1 MSVLACADGLVLWQW
16 QDYSGQK
23 ATCIPSSA
31 VQLVTA
37 GTGTQAPTLQN
48 SGTSSGEISSLA
60 DLGITSADVAEV
72 FAWGFTAI
80 LAVWAIG
87 FTVGSLRAALRKV

>member
-1 MSVLACADGLVLWQW
+1 MSVLACGDGLVLWQW

-37 GTGTQAPTLQN
+37 GTGTEAPTLQ
-48 SGTSSGEISSLA
+48 SSTTSSGELSLEE
-60 DLGITSADVAEV
+60 LGVTSADVAEV

-80 LAVWAIG
+80 LAMWAIG
-87 FTVGSLRAALRKV
+87 FTVGSLRAVLRKV